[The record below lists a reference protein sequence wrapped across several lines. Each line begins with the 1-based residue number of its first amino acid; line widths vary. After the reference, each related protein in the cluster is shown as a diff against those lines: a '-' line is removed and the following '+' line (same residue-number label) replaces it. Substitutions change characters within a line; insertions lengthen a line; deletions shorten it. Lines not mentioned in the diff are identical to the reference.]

1 MCKWLWFWWL
11 RTASLS
17 AERTQGT
24 PALVHVHSCPSA
36 QAEEQVALLAVYSI
50 FDKLCTVARQ
60 ISMWYV
66 HTVVFEASKAG
77 IQAQGA
83 RATLTA
89 VALLDFTHGRKSY
102 PQGFS
107 KSFSFRSWSYFTY
120 CHYSSS
126 ALLINFLITVL
137 SESLFILPIS
147 VTQKLTLEDLLR

>member
-1 MCKWLWFWWL
+1 MCEWLWFWWL
-11 RTASLS
+11 GIASLS
-17 AERTQGT
+17 VERPQGT
-24 PALVHVHSCPSA
+24 PALVHVHSCPA
-36 QAEEQVALLAVYSI
+36 RAEEQVASLAVYSI
-50 FDKLCTVARQ
+50 FDKLCGVARQ

-77 IQAQGA
+77 SQAQRA

-89 VALLDFTHGRKSY
+89 IALLDFTHRRKSY
-102 PQGFS
+102 LQGFS
-107 KSFSFRSWSYFTY
+107 KSFSFRPWSYFTY

-137 SESLFILPIS
+137 SESLFFLPIS